1 MVFSSTI
8 FLFLFLP
15 IFLAVYYVTPTR
27 LKSLTIVVGS
37 YIFYAWWRVDYLLLL
52 IAITIWAYSIA
63 LLIDRSVQEV
73 WRKRWTV
80 IGITVS
86 LLTLGYFKYA
96 NFALDSLNS
105 VLGTTNHPIFHADHI
120 ILPIGI
126 SFFTFQAISYMVD
139 IYRKDSRP
147 ARSLLDLAAF
157 KALFPQLIAGPVIRY
172 KDLDEQFAHRTHS
185 VEKFG
190 EGVVRFA
197 QGFAMKVLIADT
209 IAPMVEYCF
218 AQPNPTTLDSWLGAL
233 AYTAQLYFDFA
244 GYSSMAI
251 GLGLMIGFRFIENF
265 DQPYASR
272 SITEFWRRWHIS
284 LSTWLRDY
292 LYIPLGGNRGGSFA
306 TYRNLWLTMVLGGIW
321 HGAAWTFVLWGIWHG
336 SIMAIERG
344 FGKGKGGQFFRS
356 AAASWTLT
364 FLLVVIGW
372 VMFRAPSVETAFNVY
387 RGMIGLHGWSLS
399 PEVAWQVRGLQ
410 VAMLIAAYGII
421 FLGAL
426 RVWNVTLIRA
436 SWPRSPALVAA
447 SWGVLLVFSVAKL
460 SADSFSPFLYFQF

>member
-1 MVFSSTI
+1 M
-8 FLFLFLP
+8 
-15 IFLAVYYVTPTR
+15 
-27 LKSLTIVVGS
+27 
-37 YIFYAWWRVDYLLLL
+37 
-52 IAITIWAYSIA
+52 
-63 LLIDRSVQEV
+63 
-73 WRKRWTV
+73 
-80 IGITVS
+80 
-86 LLTLGYFKYA
+86 
-96 NFALDSLNS
+96 
-105 VLGTTNHPIFHADHI
+105 DHI

-139 IYRKDSRP
+139 IYRRDSKP

-172 KDLDEQFAHRTHS
+172 KDLDEQFAYRTHS
-185 VEKFG
+185 IEKFG
-190 EGVVRFA
+190 EGVIRFA

-218 AQPNPTTLDSWLGAL
+218 AQPNPTFADAWFGSL

-272 SITEFWRRWHIS
+272 SITEFWKRWHIS

-292 LYIPLGGNRGGSFA
+292 LYIPLGGNRTGQFA

-336 SIMAIERG
+336 SIMAVERALG
-344 FGKGKGGQFFRS
+344 QDKGWPALGTR
-356 AAASWTLT
+356 AASWLLT
-364 FLLVVIGW
+364 FILVVIGW
-372 VMFRAPSVETAFNVY
+372 VMFRASSVESAFHIY
-387 RGMIGLHGWSLS
+387 AGMVGSNGFGFS

-410 VAMLIAAYGII
+410 LVMLVVAYAIIA
-421 FLGAL
+421 LGVMRA
-426 RVWNVTLIRA
+426 WNVTLPGRN
-436 SWPRSPALVAA
+436 WPRYPALVGAGWAA
-447 SWGVLLVFSVAKL
+447 LLVFSVAKL

>member
-15 IFLAVYYVTPTR
+15 VFLAVYYVTPWK

-52 IAITIWAYSIA
+52 MAVTIWAYSIA
-63 LLIDRSVQEV
+63 LLIEHARQEV

-96 NFALDSLNS
+96 NFTLQSLNDI
-105 VLGTTNHPIFHADHI
+105 LGTTNHPIFTWDHI

-139 IYRKDSRP
+139 IYRRDSKP

-172 KDLDEQFAHRTHS
+172 KDLDEQFAYRSHTI
-185 VEKFG
+185 EKFG
-190 EGVVRFA
+190 EGVIRFA

-209 IAPMVEYCF
+209 IAPLVEYCF
-218 AQPNPTTLDSWLGAL
+218 TQPAPTAFDSWLGAL

-292 LYIPLGGNRGGSFA
+292 LYIPLGGNRGGEFA

-336 SIMAIERG
+336 SIMAVERR
-344 FGKGKGGQFFRS
+344 FGTGKTGQLLS
-356 AAASWTLT
+356 ASTASWIFT

-372 VMFRAPSVETAFNVY
+372 IMFRAPSVTTAFNIYGGLV
-387 RGMIGLHGWSLS
+387 GLHGWALS

-410 VAMLIAAYGII
+410 VAMLVVAYLII
-421 FLGAL
+421 GLGVMRA
-426 RVWNVTLIRA
+426 WNVRWMPTA
-436 SWPRSPALVAA
+436 WPRSPALVAA
-447 SWGVLLVFSVAKL
+447 GWGTLLVFSVAKL